1 MRRRSGLVVRIAAPM
16 RALTQRFAFLLLLLV
31 AFSLMLLSKAETVIV
46 ERMRAGVIDIF
57 APVLDAMSRP
67 IATVA
72 EAINSVRELGRLREE
87 NRFLRDQNV
96 RLLEWQQ
103 TAHALAAQNR
113 ALQSLLNYALDPDVN
128 FVAGRVIADSG
139 GMFVRSVL
147 VNAGARHGVAK
158 GQAVVDSEGFVGRIA
173 AVGDR
178 SSRVLLVTDLNSR
191 IPVVTETS
199 RERAI
204 LAGDNSGRPK
214 LVFLPPNATVAVG
227 ERIITSGHGGVIPPG
242 LPVGRVVSVAPT
254 GGEIRIQPIAELDR
268 LEYVRIAN
276 FAGIVG
282 PLERA
287 PNAPVERVR

>member
-1 MRRRSGLVVRIAAPM
+1 VRRRSRVVVKIAAPM
-16 RALTQRFAFLLLLLV
+16 RALTQRFAFLLLLLA
-31 AFSLMLLSKAETVIV
+31 AFTLMLLSKAEIVIV
-46 ERMRAGVIDIF
+46 ERLRAGVIDIF
-57 APVLDAMSRP
+57 APALDAVSRP
-67 IATVA
+67 VASVA
-72 EAINSVRELGRLREE
+72 EAVSTVRELGRLREE
-87 NRFLRDQNV
+87 NRFLREQNV

-103 TAHALAAQNR
+103 SAHLLAAQNR
-113 ALQSLLNYALDPDVN
+113 ALQSLLNYALDPDVT
-128 FVAGRVIADSG
+128 FVTGRVIADSG

-147 VNAGARHGVAK
+147 VHSGARHGIVK
-158 GQAVVDSEGFVGRIA
+158 GQAVLDSEGLVGRIA

-214 LVFLPPNATVAVG
+214 LVFLPPNASVAAG

-242 LPVGRVVSVAPT
+242 LLVGRVVAVGPS
-254 GGEIRIQPIAELDR
+254 GGEVRVQPVADLDR

-276 FAGIVG
+276 FAGIAG
-282 PLERA
+282 PIERA
-287 PNAPVERVR
+287 APPSGGRAR